1 MGQSF
6 TKRVD
11 SYWRTSLS
19 IHETGVLGKAL
30 ARACRLRPNDH
41 TAAASM
47 LQTFLSKQIKA
58 AEVKVWNKL
67 GATLANSGKSE
78 QAVARTSAKQ
88 GKSQSQRWPAS
99 TWLTWLTGSS
109 RSHCKGGL
117 SPGIGVEAKLCSQ
130 LAPHSGFTMMLFPES
145 NI

>member
-1 MGQSF
+1 M
-6 TKRVD
+6 
-11 SYWRTSLS
+11 S

-47 LQTFLSKQIKA
+47 LQTLLSKRIKA

-88 GKSQSQRWPAS
+88 RQVTKSDMAGIHMV
-99 TWLTWLTGSS
+99 TTGLTGSLS

-130 LAPHSGFTMMLFPES
+130 LVPHSGFTMMLFPEP